1 MKYATVF
8 DILLQIG
15 RVKCDI
21 LTYYE
26 KSSKISLNEE
36 PTLSSKLIT
45 LPKNYDALSL
55 LQDTEH
61 LDAFIAKSNTTLS
74 RIEKENS
81 LKSGHDEKKKSSY
94 SKILQTR
101 RLIRDMQ
108 VTGCL
113 ILELFLPKKF
123 LALGKGV
130 DLKSRYQLAKSL
142 MDHEQVPHCIRT
154 AVNTLLRP
162 SFELNDHDRYITN

>member
-1 MKYATVF
+1 M
-8 DILLQIG
+8 
-15 RVKCDI
+15 
-21 LTYYE
+21 
-26 KSSKISLNEE
+26 NEE

-55 LQDTEH
+55 LQDSEH

-74 RIEKENS
+74 RIEKDNS
-81 LKSGHDEKKKSSY
+81 LKSSHDEKKKSSY

-142 MDHEQVPHCIRT
+142 MDHEQVPHCIRS

-162 SFELNDHDRYITN
+162 SFELNDHDRYI

>member
-1 MKYATVF
+1 M
-8 DILLQIG
+8 
-15 RVKCDI
+15 
-21 LTYYE
+21 
-26 KSSKISLNEE
+26 
-36 PTLSSKLIT
+36 SSKLIT
-45 LPKNYDALSL
+45 LPKNYDALAL

-61 LDAFIAKSNTTLS
+61 LDAFIAKSNTTLT
-74 RIEKENS
+74 RLEKENS
-81 LKSGHDEKKKSSY
+81 LKSGQNEKKKKLSY

-123 LALGKGV
+123 LALGKDA
-130 DLKSRYQLAKSL
+130 DLRSRYQLAKSL
-142 MDHEQVPHCIRT
+142 MENDQAPYCIRG

-162 SFELNDHDRYITN
+162 SYELNDHAR